1 MIRLRPGLGA
11 GRGRAPAG
19 YGNVGSLEYRQACSR
34 PTLLSVADRP
44 RYDRS
49 MMKFGL
55 SLRNTG
61 NTSSAE
67 AIEAGAEAA
76 DRLGWDSVWTTDHI
90 LVPASAAADYGRTF
104 EAIETL
110 AWVGAKHPRLR
121 LGTSVI
127 VVPQRNA
134 VLLAKE
140 LATLDVLSR
149 GRVVAGV
156 GVGWNEVEFSNLGV
170 PDRFH
175 RRGAYLD
182 ETIRLW
188 RHLWSGSTEPFA
200 GAFHQFTDFV
210 FGPVPAQGAGLPI
223 VIGGGSPAA
232 LRRAGAMGDGYQ
244 ATRIPPDEMA
254 RRIPAVR
261 AAAETAGRSMPALSA
276 RVPVAPDH
284 VAMLRD
290 VRAFESLGLAELVL
304 VFPEADP
311 VGMVAAIESFDRDVV
326 KVLGG

>member
-1 MIRLRPGLGA
+1 
-11 GRGRAPAG
+11 
-19 YGNVGSLEYRQACSR
+19 
-34 PTLLSVADRP
+34 
-44 RYDRS
+44 
-49 MMKFGL
+49 MMKIGL

-61 NTSSAE
+61 TTSGAE
-67 AIEAGAEAA
+67 VIEAGAEAA

-140 LATLDVLSR
+140 FATLDVLSR

-170 PDRFH
+170 ADRFH

-182 ETIRLW
+182 ETIKLW
-188 RHLWSGSTEPFA
+188 RHLWSGSTEPFE
-200 GAFHQFTDFV
+200 GVFHQFTDFV
-210 FGPVPAQGAGLPI
+210 FGPLPVQGAGLPI
-223 VIGGGSPAA
+223 VIGGGSAAA
-232 LRRAGAMGDGYQ
+232 LRRAGALGDGYQ
-244 ATRIPPDEMA
+244 ATRATPDEIA
-254 RRIPAVR
+254 KRIPEVR
-261 AAAETAGRSMPALSA
+261 AAAAAAGRPMPAVSA
-276 RVPVAPDH
+276 RVPVSADH
-284 VAMLRD
+284 AAMVRD
-290 VRAFESLGLAELVL
+290 LRAFDSVGVGELVL
-304 VFPEADP
+304 VFPETESARL
-311 VGMVAAIESFDRDVV
+311 VAAIDAFDREVLQA
-326 KVLGG
+326 LGG

>member
-1 MIRLRPGLGA
+1 
-11 GRGRAPAG
+11 
-19 YGNVGSLEYRQACSR
+19 
-34 PTLLSVADRP
+34 
-44 RYDRS
+44 
-49 MMKFGL
+49 MMKIGL

-61 NTSSAE
+61 TTSGAE
-67 AIEAGAEAA
+67 VIEAGAEAA

-140 LATLDVLSR
+140 FATLDVLSR

-170 PDRFH
+170 ADRFH

-182 ETIRLW
+182 ETIKLW
-188 RHLWSGSTEPFA
+188 RHLWSGSTEPFE
-200 GAFHQFTDFV
+200 GVFHQFTDFV
-210 FGPVPAQGAGLPI
+210 FGPLPVQGAGIPI
-223 VIGGGSPAA
+223 VIGGGSAAA
-232 LRRAGAMGDGYQ
+232 LRRAGALGDGYQ
-244 ATRIPPDEMA
+244 ATRATPDEIA
-254 RRIPAVR
+254 KRIPEVR
-261 AAAETAGRSMPALSA
+261 AAAAAAGRPMPAVSA
-276 RVPVAPDH
+276 RVPVSADRA
-284 VAMLRD
+284 AMVRD
-290 VRAFESLGLAELVL
+290 LRAFDSVGVGELVL
-304 VFPEADP
+304 VFPETESARL
-311 VGMVAAIESFDRDVV
+311 VAAIDAFDREVLQA
-326 KVLGG
+326 LGG

>member
-1 MIRLRPGLGA
+1 
-11 GRGRAPAG
+11 
-19 YGNVGSLEYRQACSR
+19 
-34 PTLLSVADRP
+34 
-44 RYDRS
+44 
-49 MMKFGL
+49 MMKIGL

-61 NTSSAE
+61 TTSGAE

-140 LATLDVLSR
+140 FATLDVLSR

-170 PDRFH
+170 ADRFH

-182 ETIRLW
+182 ETIKLW
-188 RHLWSGSTEPFA
+188 RHLWSGSTEPFE
-200 GAFHQFTDFV
+200 GVFHQFTDFV
-210 FGPVPAQGAGLPI
+210 FGPLPVQGAGLPI
-223 VIGGGSPAA
+223 VIGGGSAAA
-232 LRRAGAMGDGYQ
+232 LRRAGALGDGYQ
-244 ATRIPPDEMA
+244 ATRATPDEIA
-254 RRIPAVR
+254 KRIPEVR
-261 AAAETAGRSMPALSA
+261 AAAAAAGRPMPAVSA
-276 RVPVAPDH
+276 RVPVSADRA
-284 VAMLRD
+284 AMVRD
-290 VRAFESLGLAELVL
+290 LRAFDSVGVGELVL
-304 VFPEADP
+304 VFPETESARL
-311 VGMVAAIESFDRDVV
+311 VAAIDAFDREVLQA
-326 KVLGG
+326 LGG